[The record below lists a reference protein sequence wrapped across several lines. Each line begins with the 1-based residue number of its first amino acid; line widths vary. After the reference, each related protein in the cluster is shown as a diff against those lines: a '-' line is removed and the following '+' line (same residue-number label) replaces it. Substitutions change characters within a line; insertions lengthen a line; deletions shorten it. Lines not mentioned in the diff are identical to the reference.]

1 MADRKT
7 LCIADS
13 TTEARAAVLFA
24 AHRVARTGASLAILR
39 VIEPMDPGLWA
50 SMGERMRA
58 ELREE
63 ALADLN
69 RLAEAARDTAG
80 VEPELVVLEGDLAS
94 QIAVAVD
101 RDPSIKTIVLAS
113 GTGRDGPGPLVA
125 AATRGTF
132 TFGERHAALMIV
144 PGTLTD
150 AQAAELAA

>member
-7 LCIADS
+7 LCIADN

-24 AHRVARTGASLAILR
+24 AHRVARTDAQLTILR

-50 SMGERMRA
+50 SMGERMRT
-58 ELREE
+58 ELRQE
-63 ALADLN
+63 ALDDLQ
-69 RLAEAARDTAG
+69 RLAEAARDTSG
-80 VEPELVVLEGDLAS
+80 VEPELLVLEGELAA

-101 RDPSIKTIVLAS
+101 RDPLIKTIVLAS

-132 TFGERHAALMIV
+132 TFGERHVALMIV
-144 PGTLTD
+144 PGSLSD

>member
-7 LCIADS
+7 LCIADGS
-13 TTEARAAVLFA
+13 NEARAAVLFA
-24 AHRVARTGASLAILR
+24 AHRVAQTSARLAILR

-58 ELREE
+58 ELRDE
-63 ALADLN
+63 ALDDL
-69 RLAEAARDTAG
+69 RSLAQAARDTAG
-80 VEPELVVLEGDLAS
+80 IEPELVVLEGELAT

-101 RDPSIKTIVLAS
+101 RDPLIKTIVLAS

-132 TFGERHAALMIV
+132 GFGERQVALMIV
-144 PGTLTD
+144 PGSLSD
-150 AQAAELAA
+150 AEAAELAA